1 MFVYIY
7 IMMTAKFTSPPS
19 QTQFNLTVW
28 EIVRKIPEGKVAT
41 YGQIA
46 SLVTVPQGMNPK
58 DFLAFSPRWVGAAM
72 ANCPEN
78 VPWQRVVNSE
88 GKISLP
94 PANGGAQQ
102 KELLEGEGILFD
114 ERNRINLKIYR
125 WAGPDQDD

>member
-1 MFVYIY
+1 
-7 IMMTAKFTSPPS
+7 MMTTKFTSPPS

-94 PANGGAQQ
+94 PANGGTQQ